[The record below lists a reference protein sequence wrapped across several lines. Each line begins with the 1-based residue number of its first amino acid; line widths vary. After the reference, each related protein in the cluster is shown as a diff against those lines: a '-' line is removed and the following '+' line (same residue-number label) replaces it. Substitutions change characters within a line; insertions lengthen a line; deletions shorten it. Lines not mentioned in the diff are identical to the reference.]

1 MEKQES
7 IDAWFALVPEQAK
20 ATARRLLL
28 EVDNLRREEIIY
40 PPQGDILNALAYVA
54 PEDVRAVILG
64 QDPYH
69 GPGQAMGLSFS
80 VPKGEKL
87 PPSLRNIYKEMASD
101 LGCSIP
107 VSGDLSAWAQQGVL
121 LLNTTLTV
129 REHEANSHS
138 KLGWQVV
145 TTAIVEACM
154 RLPQPVVFL
163 AWGRPAIKVIES
175 AKSRAAKDAFEGG
188 ACAGAAD
195 SGADDHASSGTAP
208 AVADSS
214 GSLAGRCPFPQ
225 VHPQKHAPLAT
236 FGIARGWRSSR
247 FLGLASVLPR
257 KRFAEGMRG
266 RAYRLVACW
275 LIVQVIPRAMR
286 SAGSLKWLPGFDS
299 NCVGTPL
306 LRNAATTS
314 SVPVATLRRSRLGVF
329 ASLLPSEKYAQSIGQ
344 ASGVSVAKCAK
355 SGYQSEP
362 EVLAMREK
370 ADELSAVQVAKS
382 PASE

>member
-1 MEKQES
+1 MEETVEKQES

-40 PPQGDILNALAYVA
+40 PPQGDILNVLAYVA

-214 GSLAGRCPFPQ
+214 GSLAGGALSRKFILKST
-225 VHPQKHAPLAT
+225 HPSPLSA
-236 FGIARGWRSSR
+236 SR
-247 FLGLASVLPR
+247 AAGDLPAFLGSRPFSRANDLLKECGVEPIDWSLA
-257 KRFAEGMRG
+257 G
-266 RAYRLVACW
+266 
-275 LIVQVIPRAMR
+275 
-286 SAGSLKWLPGFDS
+286 
-299 NCVGTPL
+299 
-306 LRNAATTS
+306 
-314 SVPVATLRRSRLGVF
+314 
-329 ASLLPSEKYAQSIGQ
+329 
-344 ASGVSVAKCAK
+344 
-355 SGYQSEP
+355 
-362 EVLAMREK
+362 
-370 ADELSAVQVAKS
+370 
-382 PASE
+382 

>member
-40 PPQGDILNALAYVA
+40 PLQGDILNALAYVA

-175 AKSRAAKDAFEGG
+175 AKSRAAKGAFEGG

-214 GSLAGRCPFPQ
+214 GSLAGGALSCKFILKST
-225 VHPQKHAPLAT
+225 HPSPLSA
-236 FGIARGWRSSR
+236 SR
-247 FLGLASVLPR
+247 AAGDLPAFLGSRPFSRANDLLKECGVELIDWSLA
-257 KRFAEGMRG
+257 G
-266 RAYRLVACW
+266 
-275 LIVQVIPRAMR
+275 
-286 SAGSLKWLPGFDS
+286 
-299 NCVGTPL
+299 
-306 LRNAATTS
+306 
-314 SVPVATLRRSRLGVF
+314 
-329 ASLLPSEKYAQSIGQ
+329 
-344 ASGVSVAKCAK
+344 
-355 SGYQSEP
+355 
-362 EVLAMREK
+362 
-370 ADELSAVQVAKS
+370 
-382 PASE
+382 

>member
-28 EVDNLRREEIIY
+28 EVGNLRREEIIY

-101 LGCSIP
+101 LGCGIP

-163 AWGRPAIKVIES
+163 AWGRPAIKLIES
-175 AKSRAAKDAFEGG
+175 AKSRVSKGALEGG

-214 GSLAGRCPFPQ
+214 GSLAGGALSCKFILKST
-225 VHPQKHAPLAT
+225 HPSPLSA
-236 FGIARGWRSSR
+236 SR
-247 FLGLASVLPR
+247 AADDLPAFLGSRPFSRANDLLKECGVEPIDWSLA
-257 KRFAEGMRG
+257 
-266 RAYRLVACW
+266 
-275 LIVQVIPRAMR
+275 
-286 SAGSLKWLPGFDS
+286 D
-299 NCVGTPL
+299 
-306 LRNAATTS
+306 
-314 SVPVATLRRSRLGVF
+314 
-329 ASLLPSEKYAQSIGQ
+329 
-344 ASGVSVAKCAK
+344 
-355 SGYQSEP
+355 
-362 EVLAMREK
+362 
-370 ADELSAVQVAKS
+370 
-382 PASE
+382 

>member
-80 VPKGEKL
+80 VPSGERL
-87 PPSLRNIYKEMASD
+87 PPSLRNIYKEMAYD
-101 LGCSIP
+101 LGCDMP

-163 AWGRPAIKVIES
+163 AWGRPAIKLIEG
-175 AKSRAAKDAFEGG
+175 AKSRVSKGALEDG
-188 ACAGAAD
+188 ACAGIAA
-195 SGADDHASSGTAP
+195 SGADVPASSGTAP
-208 AVADSS
+208 AVVDASGSSS
-214 GSLAGRCPFPQ
+214 GDALACKFILKSTHPSPLSASRAAGDLPAFLGSRPFSRANDLLRECGAEPIDWSLAG
-225 VHPQKHAPLAT
+225 
-236 FGIARGWRSSR
+236 
-247 FLGLASVLPR
+247 
-257 KRFAEGMRG
+257 
-266 RAYRLVACW
+266 
-275 LIVQVIPRAMR
+275 
-286 SAGSLKWLPGFDS
+286 
-299 NCVGTPL
+299 
-306 LRNAATTS
+306 
-314 SVPVATLRRSRLGVF
+314 
-329 ASLLPSEKYAQSIGQ
+329 
-344 ASGVSVAKCAK
+344 
-355 SGYQSEP
+355 
-362 EVLAMREK
+362 
-370 ADELSAVQVAKS
+370 
-382 PASE
+382 